1 VRQRL
6 EASSRRIEGTH
17 SAPQASELSVSAGE
31 ASSTGQALIPSASK
45 NCLICP
51 QISDQDGGSSWFST
65 RHDPINGPSGCILRF
80 LYYPALP
87 EGSDYKPEVDIR
99 AGAHSDYGSIT
110 LLFQR
115 PGQPGLEILTPS
127 NEWSPVPVHPPG
139 TDPKSLPPILVNIG
153 DLLSHWTNGLLK
165 STVHR
170 VIFPKDSRRGGE
182 DRYSIAYFCHPV
194 NDAKLIPVP
203 SPMVTSAG
211 TSNGSG
217 AGKVLTAEEHLNS
230 RLAATYGWQEEEQ
243 KG

>member
-1 VRQRL
+1 MGEFLNGKAQQRVPKSL
-6 EASSRRIEGTH
+6 
-17 SAPQASELSVSAGE
+17 APYEDELNDIAERCHDMCVNILKLLAVG
-31 ASSTGQALIPSASK
+31 LK
-45 NCLICP
+45 
-51 QISDQDGGSSWFST
+51 ISDQDGGSSWFST
-65 RHDPINGPSGCILRF
+65 RHDPTNGPSGCILRF

-203 SPMVTSAG
+203 SPMVTSAA

-230 RLAATYGWQEEEQ
+230 RLAATYGWQKEEEQ